1 MSNNYVEKCFGM
13 SEIQFID
20 TCDKF
25 PDLKERELI
34 LDIYNHIYNKLGLE
48 HLHPGINEES
58 HHEFHQVIETI

>member
-1 MSNNYVEKCFGM
+1 MSNYVESVFKM

-25 PDLKERELI
+25 PSLKERELI

-48 HLHPGINEES
+48 HQHPGPNKKS
-58 HHEFHQVIETI
+58 DRGNHQVVATI